1 MDLERFKAVQK
12 ELKEL
17 KNIEKQ
23 HKIMNGKLYN
33 EVGRLKKENE
43 VLKNDVDRLTEE
55 RNNFEILAKRN
66 D

>member
-23 HKIMNGKLYN
+23 HKIMNGKLYI

-55 RNNFEILAKRN
+55 RNNFETLAKRN